1 MMAGT
6 GFDLQQTFNWKA
18 AILER
23 GKPPSRRG

>member
-1 MMAGT
+1 MMAGA
-6 GFDLQQTFNWKA
+6 GFDLQQTFKRKA